1 MLLFL
6 TIALPML
13 GGAAMGLMRFSS
25 AKSHGI
31 YVETI
36 VLATSILTW
45 VLLLTRTDTTYV
57 LCHMNSELA
66 LAFRVDGMSCIFAGL
81 VSILW
86 PLASLYGFEYMQH
99 EERPNTFFSYYTM
112 SYAVT
117 LAVAFSANLFSLYV
131 FYECLTLIT
140 LPLVIHKKDTMSIRA
155 GRKYLTFSI
164 SGAALA
170 FIALVFIIYYGT
182 TTDFVLGGVL
192 DAEKISGMEE
202 LLKFV
207 FLLAFV
213 GFGTKAAVFPMY
225 AWLPAASVAPTPVTA
240 LLHAVAVVNAGAY
253 AVLRV
258 IYYSFGAS
266 FLYGTWAQTVALLL
280 SCFTILFGSTMAVR
294 EQHFKR
300 RLAYSTISN
309 LSYMLM
315 GAALMTPDGMTGSLS
330 HLVIHGVIKITLFYC
345 AGAILIK
352 TGKEYVQDL
361 RGYSRIMPATCG
373 IFLLGS
379 IALVGTPPLAGFV
392 SKWNLLTAASATEL
406 PMGTVAIVCL
416 IISAILTA
424 IYLFTAALPMY
435 FRPLNAD
442 QAQLAGQ
449 KLDPS

>member
-25 AKSHGI
+25 AKSRGI

-253 AVLRV
+253 AVPV
-258 IYYSFGAS
+258 
-266 FLYGTWAQTVALLL
+266 
-280 SCFTILFGSTMAVR
+280 
-294 EQHFKR
+294 
-300 RLAYSTISN
+300 
-309 LSYMLM
+309 SYTHLT
-315 GAALMTPDGMTGSLS
+315 LPTTP
-330 HLVIHGVIKITLFYC
+330 
-345 AGAILIK
+345 
-352 TGKEYVQDL
+352 YV
-361 RGYSRIMPATCG
+361 
-373 IFLLGS
+373 
-379 IALVGTPPLAGFV
+379 
-392 SKWNLLTAASATEL
+392 
-406 PMGTVAIVCL
+406 
-416 IISAILTA
+416 
-424 IYLFTAALPMY
+424 
-435 FRPLNAD
+435 
-442 QAQLAGQ
+442 
-449 KLDPS
+449 

>member
-25 AKSHGI
+25 AKSRGI

-207 FLLAFV
+207 FLLRHESGCFPDVRMAAG
-213 GFGTKAAVFPMY
+213 GFCRPDARDSAAARGGGRQRGRVCC
-225 AWLPAASVAPTPVTA
+225 PA
-240 LLHAVAVVNAGAY
+240 
-253 AVLRV
+253 RD
-258 IYYSFGAS
+258 
-266 FLYGTWAQTVALLL
+266 LLL
-280 SCFTILFGSTMAVR
+280 L
-294 EQHFKR
+294 R
-300 RLAYSTISN
+300 RVVPLRDV
-309 LSYMLM
+309 
-315 GAALMTPDGMTGSLS
+315 GADGR
-330 HLVIHGVIKITLFYC
+330 F
-345 AGAILIK
+345 
-352 TGKEYVQDL
+352 
-361 RGYSRIMPATCG
+361 
-373 IFLLGS
+373 
-379 IALVGTPPLAGFV
+379 
-392 SKWNLLTAASATEL
+392 AA
-406 PMGTVAIVCL
+406 
-416 IISAILTA
+416 
-424 IYLFTAALPMY
+424 
-435 FRPLNAD
+435 
-442 QAQLAGQ
+442 
-449 KLDPS
+449 

>member
-25 AKSHGI
+25 AKSRGI

-225 AWLPAASVAPTPVTA
+225 AWLPAASVAPTPVT
-240 LLHAVAVVNAGAY
+240 
-253 AVLRV
+253 
-258 IYYSFGAS
+258 
-266 FLYGTWAQTVALLL
+266 
-280 SCFTILFGSTMAVR
+280 FTTPSARRSSTGR
-294 EQHFKR
+294 GR
-300 RLAYSTISN
+300 RR
-309 LSYMLM
+309 
-315 GAALMTPDGMTGSLS
+315 SLCC
-330 HLVIHGVIKITLFYC
+330 L
-345 AGAILIK
+345 
-352 TGKEYVQDL
+352 
-361 RGYSRIMPATCG
+361 
-373 IFLLGS
+373 
-379 IALVGTPPLAGFV
+379 
-392 SKWNLLTAASATEL
+392 AASRFSSVRQWRFANSTS
-406 PMGTVAIVCL
+406 
-416 IISAILTA
+416 SAVWRT
-424 IYLFTAALPMY
+424 
-435 FRPLNAD
+435 RPSPTYPTCSWARR
-442 QAQLAGQ
+442 
-449 KLDPS
+449 

>member
-25 AKSHGI
+25 AKSRGI

-164 SGAALA
+164 SGAAL
-170 FIALVFIIYYGT
+170 
-182 TTDFVLGGVL
+182 
-192 DAEKISGMEE
+192 
-202 LLKFV
+202 
-207 FLLAFV
+207 
-213 GFGTKAAVFPMY
+213 
-225 AWLPAASVAPTPVTA
+225 
-240 LLHAVAVVNAGAY
+240 
-253 AVLRV
+253 
-258 IYYSFGAS
+258 
-266 FLYGTWAQTVALLL
+266 
-280 SCFTILFGSTMAVR
+280 
-294 EQHFKR
+294 
-300 RLAYSTISN
+300 
-309 LSYMLM
+309 
-315 GAALMTPDGMTGSLS
+315 MTPDGMTGSLS

-379 IALVGTPPLAGFV
+379 IALVGTPPLAGVV

-416 IISAILTA
+416 IISAILPA

-449 KLDPS
+449 KLDPSWMMLVPMGILCALMIGLGLWSQPLVTFLRNISAGVIF

>member
-13 GGAAMGLMRFSS
+13 GGAAMGLMCFSS
-25 AKSHGI
+25 AKFRGI

-192 DAEKISGMEE
+192 DAEKS
-202 LLKFV
+202 
-207 FLLAFV
+207 V
-213 GFGTKAAVFPMY
+213 GWK
-225 AWLPAASVAPTPVTA
+225 
-240 LLHAVAVVNAGAY
+240 N
-253 AVLRV
+253 
-258 IYYSFGAS
+258 
-266 FLYGTWAQTVALLL
+266 
-280 SCFTILFGSTMAVR
+280 C
-294 EQHFKR
+294 
-300 RLAYSTISN
+300 
-309 LSYMLM
+309 
-315 GAALMTPDGMTGSLS
+315 
-330 HLVIHGVIKITLFYC
+330 
-345 AGAILIK
+345 
-352 TGKEYVQDL
+352 
-361 RGYSRIMPATCG
+361 
-373 IFLLGS
+373 
-379 IALVGTPPLAGFV
+379 
-392 SKWNLLTAASATEL
+392 
-406 PMGTVAIVCL
+406 
-416 IISAILTA
+416 
-424 IYLFTAALPMY
+424 
-435 FRPLNAD
+435 
-442 QAQLAGQ
+442 
-449 KLDPS
+449 